1 MKCKTVI
8 VTGASS
14 GIGLAV
20 TQKLLEGGF
29 KVYGVGR
36 NFEKEKITESCEKE
50 GQFVPIV
57 FDMQK
62 TGAFYEKMK
71 LLSKKE
77 QIGGLINNAGTA
89 YYGPH
94 ETLSPAKIHE
104 MITINLEVPMVLC
117 QLFMRNLKQNSGHII
132 NISSVTAK
140 QPSPHGCAY
149 GATKAGLSGF
159 SSSLFEEVRKY
170 GVKVTAVHP
179 EMTKTNLYRH
189 ADFCEGED
197 EDTYLEP
204 GQIADSIMYILSAPE
219 TMTVTDVTMLP
230 QRRQIRRKK

>member
-1 MKCKTVI
+1 MKCKTAI

-14 GIGLAV
+14 GIGKAV
-20 TQKLLEGGF
+20 ALRLLNDGF

-36 NFEKEKITESCEKE
+36 SFSKAGELTAYEAFI
-50 GQFVPIV
+50 PIEM
-57 FDMQK
+57 DMQK
-62 TGAFYEKMK
+62 NGAFYEQMK
-71 LLSKKE
+71 LLSRKE
-77 QIGGLINNAGTA
+77 AVGCLINNAGTA

-104 MITINLEVPMVLC
+104 MVATNLEVPMVLC
-117 QLFMRNLKQNSGHII
+117 QLFMRNLKQNNGHII
-132 NISSVTAK
+132 NVSSVTAK
-140 QPSPHGCAY
+140 QPNPHGCAY

-197 EDTYLEP
+197 EDTYLTPE
-204 GQIADSIMYILSAPE
+204 QVADSVMYILSAPE
-219 TMTVTDVTMLP
+219 TMNVADVTMLP
-230 QRRQIRRKK
+230 QRRRIRRK